1 MMKKIDMHV
10 HCAPPGSRFASPD
23 DIRPMYEQLGID
35 KGVLMTMGIKDP
47 RFLLGDVIGWW
58 FAPVGPL
65 DAEEDFTPL
74 LEEYI
79 AKGASGVTEQTVS
92 IPLDDPRY
100 LALFRACARL
110 KLPVTLHFRGPN
122 SASYGVIDDLHLP
135 RLEHVLEE
143 IPDVRLIGHSPI
155 FWNEI
160 STDVT
165 DENREGYLTTPLQ
178 GEGRV
183 QALLRK
189 YPNLHCDLSANS
201 AFCALMRD
209 EDYTC
214 RFLEEFQDQVLYATD
229 IATPDAMKQP
239 FTRLSSWLDEMADSG
254 RISRA
259 AYEKICRG
267 NALRLLN
274 RA

>member
-1 MMKKIDMHV
+1 MLQAENLVD
-10 HCAPPGSRFASPD
+10 PGIGRAV
-23 DIRPMYEQLGID
+23 ELGAARACEMRGTPAGNPEVTSLYKQYI
-35 KGVLMTMGIKDP
+35 
-47 RFLLGDVIGWW
+47 
-58 FAPVGPL
+58 
-65 DAEEDFTPL
+65 EEIA
-74 LEEYI
+74 YGRI
-79 AKGASGVTEQTVS
+79 SAKGASGVTEQTVS

-110 KLPVTLHFRGPN
+110 KLPVTLHFRAPN

-135 RLEHVLEE
+135 RLERVLEE

-229 IATPDAMKQP
+229 IAAPDAMKQP

-267 NALRLLN
+267 NALRLLS
-274 RA
+274 RV

>member
-10 HCAPPGSRFASPD
+10 HCAPPGNRFASPD
-23 DIRPMYEQLGID
+23 DIRPMYERLGIEH
-35 KGVLMTMGIKDP
+35 GVLMTMGMKDP
-47 RFLLGDVIGWW
+47 RSMLGDVIGWW

-65 DAEEDFTPL
+65 DAEGDFLPL
-74 LEEYI
+74 LQEYV
-79 AKGASGVTEQTVS
+79 AMGASGVTEQTVS
-92 IPLDDPRY
+92 IPLDDHRY
-100 LALFRACARL
+100 LALFGACAQLRL
-110 KLPVTLHFRGPN
+110 PATLHFRSPN
-122 SASYGVIDDLHLP
+122 SNSYGVVDELHLP
-135 RLEHVLEE
+135 RLERVLQQVEG
-143 IPDVRLIGHSPI
+143 VRLIGHSPI

-178 GEGRV
+178 GEGRI
-183 QALLRK
+183 QELLRK
-189 YPNLHCDLSANS
+189 YPNLYCDLSANS

-209 EDYTC
+209 EDYAC

-229 IATPDAMKQP
+229 IAAADAMKQP
-239 FTRLSSWLDEMADSG
+239 FARLSGWLDEMAESG

-259 AYEKICRG
+259 AYEKICRE

-274 RA
+274 RE